1 MHQTGRSSPSASCT
15 SPFLSHP
22 RRRLHRHLPDTLIN
36 CNTFALLHGPNHV
49 LCPEES
55 SVRTC
60 VNRCFSTT
68 CSLIQP
74 AMCATPMASFSRS
87 ALSAICAALGLA
99 PQLPHLLSRL
109 PTIVFPL
116 YRWGLDAHST
126 IFPIGTPHVSSQWAC
141 LSMPPQ
147 PRHQVKDRRFAAVLV
162 QDSFICFAM
171 CDVLAW
177 ANTGC

>member
-1 MHQTGRSSPSASCT
+1 MHLTFLESPSSP
-15 SPFLSHP
+15 PP
-22 RRRLHRHLPDTLIN
+22 PPPPPDTLIN
-36 CNTFALLHGPNHV
+36 CNTFALLRGPNHV

-109 PTIVFPL
+109 PTIAFPL
-116 YRWGLDAHST
+116 YRWGLDAIALSFRLGHPM
-126 IFPIGTPHVSSQWAC
+126 FRVSGC
-141 LSMPPQ
+141 VY
-147 PRHQVKDRRFAAVLV
+147 RCRRNHA
-162 QDSFICFAM
+162 
-171 CDVLAW
+171 
-177 ANTGC
+177 TK